1 MIEKRKVLFIAT
13 EDQGHIMKFHL
24 PYLKEFQKAGFEVHV
39 ACAGDQEIPYCDR
52 KISIPFHREPLR
64 YTNFLAYKKLKQ
76 AVESDNY
83 EIIHCHTPVGG
94 VLGRLAAR
102 KVRRK
107 GTKVMYTAHG
117 FHFFRGSS
125 RLSWLLYYP
134 VEKFLSQWTDC
145 LVTINKEDYRM
156 AEERHFH
163 AKRLAYVHGMGV
175 DLNRFYQ
182 ASVEEQCS
190 LRRELGLSDDAFVML
205 LAADYNRNKNQKLL
219 IRTVEALKEEVPE
232 IMLLLVGEGILATEY
247 RTMVRDLNLEDHVR
261 ILGFR
266 RDICKLLKASDLAV
280 SGSFREGLPVFLMEA
295 MATGL
300 PIVATDCRGNRD
312 LVIDGKNGRLVG
324 IDSLDEFVEAVKQLS
339 GSKEERHAMGAEALQ
354 AVCLY
359 NQEAV
364 IEEMRGVYQACL
376 TE

>member
-134 VEKFLSQWTDC
+134 VEKFLSRWTDC
-145 LVTINKEDYRM
+145 LVSI
-156 AEERHFH
+156 
-163 AKRLAYVHGMGV
+163 
-175 DLNRFYQ
+175 
-182 ASVEEQCS
+182 EEQCS

-219 IRTVEALKEEVPE
+219 IRTVEALKKEVPE
-232 IMLLLVGEGILATEY
+232 IMLLLVGEGVLATEY

-339 GSKEERHAMGAEALQ
+339 SSKEERHAMGAEALQ

-364 IEEMRGVYQACL
+364 IEEMRGVYRACL